1 MTLHHPGGP
10 DIIIKVLVNERLE
23 VRGERRCYAAG
34 FADGRKGPQAKE

>member
-34 FADGRKGPQAKE
+34 LERQQEATSPGM